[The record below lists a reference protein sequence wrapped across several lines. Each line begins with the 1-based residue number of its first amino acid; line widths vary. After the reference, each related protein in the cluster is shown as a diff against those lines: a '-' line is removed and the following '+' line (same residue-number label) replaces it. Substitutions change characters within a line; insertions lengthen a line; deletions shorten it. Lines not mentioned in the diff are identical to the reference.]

1 MLYETAKCSHPRNV
15 IYPKINQD
23 NKLMN
28 WGRGEGGGGGYHQL
42 NSRNFYTLS
51 KSCNCAVLIWKV
63 VLLISLSLK
72 LVHLDFPHHDT
83 TINHIT

>member
-28 WGRGEGGGGGYHQL
+28 LWGRGGGGEEGEGGL
-42 NSRNFYTLS
+42 PS
-51 KSCNCAVLIWKV
+51 A
-63 VLLISLSLK
+63 
-72 LVHLDFPHHDT
+72 
-83 TINHIT
+83 